1 MIRARPVNRET
12 SPMSSVI
19 RLGATLLLIAGSAL
33 AFGLLGLAGTARA
46 DDGCPLTDPSC
57 MVATADQAP
66 QDVQGTVGDTVVA
79 GKDQVQQ
86 AASEVQGTANKTLND
101 VLGPSGGGP
110 GGGADG
116 GGGGGSGGGGS
127 GSEDGRRTGDSRI
140 RGAGP
145 GIARTIGIPAGSP
158 GEATTQHATT
168 DLPGGRADD
177 ARTGGIVRALGE
189 TAVRV
194 AIPLLLLLG
203 LIVTFT
209 AVQDRLDRRDPK
221 LKLAPLG
228 PDIVRFE

>member
-12 SPMSSVI
+12 SPVCSVL
-19 RLGATLLLIAGSAL
+19 RLGATLLLVAGSAL

-57 MVATADQAP
+57 VVGTADQAP

-79 GKDQVQQ
+79 EKDQAQQ

-110 GGGADG
+110 GGGGDG
-116 GGGGGSGGGGS
+116 GGGGGS

-203 LIVTFT
+203 LIVTFA

>member
-1 MIRARPVNRET
+1 MC
-12 SPMSSVI
+12 SVI
-19 RLGATLLLIAGSAL
+19 RLGATLLLVAGSAL
-33 AFGLLGLAGTARA
+33 AFGLLGLVGTARA
-46 DDGCPLTDPSC
+46 DGGCPLTDPSC
-57 MVATADQAP
+57 VVGTADQAS

-79 GKDQVQQ
+79 GKDQAQQ
-86 AASEVQGTANKTLND
+86 AAGEVQGTVNKTLND
-101 VLGPSGGGP
+101 LLGPSGGGP
-110 GGGADG
+110 GGGGDGGGG
-116 GGGGGSGGGGS
+116 GGGGGSGGGGG
-127 GSEDGRRTGDSRI
+127 GSKDGRRTGDSRI

-168 DLPGGRADD
+168 DLP
-177 ARTGGIVRALGE
+177 GGIVRALGE